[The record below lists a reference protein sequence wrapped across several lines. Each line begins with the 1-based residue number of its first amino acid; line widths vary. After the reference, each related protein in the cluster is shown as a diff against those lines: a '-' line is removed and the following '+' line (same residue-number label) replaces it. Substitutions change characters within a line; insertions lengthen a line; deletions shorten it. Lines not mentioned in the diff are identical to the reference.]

1 MSTTF
6 DTVELRGVTSQ
17 ELSMSEQ
24 AQSKPKL
31 LFLDDHR
38 VILDGLAML
47 TGADYDV
54 RAVDTVGEFQSC
66 IDTFK
71 PDLMFIDVQLPEH
84 DGFEVARSVM
94 SRQPGQKVAFLSAHL
109 DPRMLRRAQELGA
122 VGYLSKKAS
131 GDELLAAIRTMLA
144 GGTYIPQHAE
154 GSATEVPLTDRQK
167 QVLRLIAMGYSA
179 KDIANELNIS
189 VRTAEFHRAE
199 IMERLKLHSTALM
212 TRYAIAHGI
221 A

>member
-1 MSTTF
+1 
-6 DTVELRGVTSQ
+6 
-17 ELSMSEQ
+17 MSEQ
-24 AQSKPKL
+24 AEAKPKL

-47 TGADYDV
+47 TGSEYEV
-54 RAVDTVGEFQSC
+54 RAVDTITDFETC
-66 IDTFK
+66 MADFK
-71 PDLMFIDVQLPEH
+71 PDLAFIDVQLPDR
-84 DGFEVARSVM
+84 DGFDVARSVLA
-94 SRQPGQKVAFLSAHL
+94 RNPQQKIAFLSAHL

-122 VGYLSKKAS
+122 VGYLSKKTS
-131 GDELLAAIRTMLA
+131 GDELLAATRTMLE
-144 GGTYIPQHAE
+144 GGTYIPHHADGE
-154 GSATEVPLTDRQK
+154 SSEVPLTERQK

>member
-1 MSTTF
+1 
-6 DTVELRGVTSQ
+6 
-17 ELSMSEQ
+17 MSEEAEQ
-24 AQSKPKL
+24 RAKL

-47 TGADYDV
+47 TGSEYQV
-54 RAVDTVGEFQSC
+54 RAVDTVVDFETCMES
-66 IDTFK
+66 FK
-71 PDLMFIDVQLPEH
+71 PDLAFIDVQLPEQ
-84 DGFEVARSVM
+84 DGFEVARSVLA
-94 SRQPGQKVAFLSAHL
+94 RDPHQKIAFLSAHI

-131 GDELLAAIRTMLA
+131 GDELLSATRTMLE
-144 GGTYIPQHAE
+144 GGTYLPQQQD
-154 GSATEVPLTDRQK
+154 GDGTGEVPLTERQK

>member
-1 MSTTF
+1 M
-6 DTVELRGVTSQ
+6 
-17 ELSMSEQ
+17 EQ
-24 AQSKPKL
+24 TEQRPKL

-47 TGADYDV
+47 TGSEYDV
-54 RAVDTVGEFQSC
+54 RAVDTVPDFESYIQS
-66 IDTFK
+66 FK
-71 PDLMFIDVQLPEH
+71 PDLAFIDVQLPDQ
-84 DGFEVARSVM
+84 DGFEVARTVLA
-94 SRQPGQKVAFLSAHL
+94 RDPNQKIAFLSAHV
-109 DPRMLRRAQELGA
+109 DPRMLRRAQDLGA
-122 VGYLSKKAS
+122 VGYLSKKTS
-131 GDELLAAIRTMLA
+131 GEELLSATRTMLA
-144 GGTYIPQHAE
+144 GGTYIPQTDSD
-154 GSATEVPLTDRQK
+154 GGTEVPLTERQK

>member
-1 MSTTF
+1 MLQPA
-6 DTVELRGVTSQ
+6 EPK
-17 ELSMSEQ
+17 
-24 AQSKPKL
+24 AKL

-47 TGADYDV
+47 TGSEYEV
-54 RAVDTVGEFQSC
+54 RAVDTVPEFEAFLDSFQ
-66 IDTFK
+66 
-71 PDLMFIDVQLPEH
+71 PDLAFIDVQLPNQ
-84 DGFEVARSVM
+84 DGFDVARSVLAKNP
-94 SRQPGQKVAFLSAHL
+94 QQKIAFLSAHL
-109 DPRMLRRAQELGA
+109 DPRMLRRAEELGA
-122 VGYLSKKAS
+122 VGYISKRTS
-131 GDELLAAIRTMLA
+131 GDELLAATRTMLT
-144 GGTYIPQHAE
+144 GGTYLPADAE
-154 GSATEVPLTDRQK
+154 EETPAEVPLTDRQK
-167 QVLRLIAMGYSA
+167 QVLRLIALGYSA